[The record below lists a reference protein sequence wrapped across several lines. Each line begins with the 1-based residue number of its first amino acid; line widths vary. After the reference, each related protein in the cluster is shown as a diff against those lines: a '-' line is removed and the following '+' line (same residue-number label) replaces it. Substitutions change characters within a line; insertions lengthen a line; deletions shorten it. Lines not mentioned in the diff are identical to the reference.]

1 MCGFAA
7 FFGRNHHFCDNLLN
21 DVELD
26 IYHRGP
32 DSGGRF
38 VDADAAIVFR
48 RLAIV
53 DLDERSDQPF
63 LSACERFVIA
73 FNGEIYNFKDIRSEL
88 EAKGRVFRTYSD
100 TEVIIEGF
108 AHFGEEI
115 FRKLNGMFA
124 VVIFDRR
131 EKTVSTEIPWN

>member
-38 VDADAAIVFR
+38 TEADAAIVFR

-53 DLDERSDQPF
+53 DLDKRSDQPLF
-63 LSACERFVIA
+63 SACARFVIA

-88 EAKGRVFRTYSD
+88 EAKGRNLEHTL
-100 TEVIIEGF
+100 IL
-108 AHFGEEI
+108 
-115 FRKLNGMFA
+115 K
-124 VVIFDRR
+124 
-131 EKTVSTEIPWN
+131 